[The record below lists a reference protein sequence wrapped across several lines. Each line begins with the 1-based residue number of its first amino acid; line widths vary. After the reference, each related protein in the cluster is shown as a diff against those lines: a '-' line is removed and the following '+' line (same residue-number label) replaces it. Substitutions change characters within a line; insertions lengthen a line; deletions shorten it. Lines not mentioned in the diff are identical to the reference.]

1 MKIVFMGTPEFAAPS
16 LERVIEEFQV
26 EAVFTQPDRPKDRGK
41 KVTMSEVKEVALKHN
56 IPVYQPLKIKQ
67 DKEAIDAIRNIN
79 PDFIVVVAYGQILS
93 KEILDIPKYGCI
105 NLHASLLPKY
115 RGSAPINWAIIKG
128 EKKFGNTTMLM
139 DVGMD
144 TGDMLL
150 KNEVEITED
159 MTFGEL
165 HDILMNEGKELL
177 VSTLKLM
184 VEGKI
189 TPEKQND
196 NETCYAPPLRK
207 ETGKINWKSSA
218 KEINNLIRGLSPK
231 PTAYTTYKDD
241 SMKIYKAEVSAEESN
256 MEPGTIMD
264 VSKAGIKVST
274 VAGTLLIK
282 ELQFPGGKRLKVE
295 DYIRGNSIEKGI
307 VLD

>member
-1 MKIVFMGTPEFAAPS
+1 MKIVFMGTPGFAAPS

-93 KEILDIPKYGCI
+93 KEILDIPRYGCI

-150 KNEVEITED
+150 KNEVEITEN

-184 VEGKI
+184 AEGKI

-196 NETCYAPPLRK
+196 DETCYAPPLRK

-231 PTAYTTYKDD
+231 PTAYTTYKAD
-241 SMKIYKAEVSAEESN
+241 SMKIYKAEVLAEESN
-256 MEPGTIMD
+256 VEPGTIID
-264 VSKAGIKVST
+264 VSKTGIKVST
-274 VAGTLLIK
+274 TAGTLLIK

-295 DYIRGNSIEKGI
+295 DYIRGNSIDKGI